1 MTKIKIRNKL
11 IGESE
16 PCFLIAEVSQNHDGS
31 LGFAHAFIDAAA
43 EAGADAI
50 KFQTHIAEAESTID
64 EPFRTNFS
72 YQDQNRYDYWKRM
85 EFSEAQWVGLAEHA
99 KEKNIIFLSSP
110 FSIDAVDLLTKIG
123 MPAWKI
129 GSGEL
134 GSRHMID
141 AIIKNRV
148 PILLSTGM
156 SGWGE
161 IDETVSYLKVKS
173 ADFAIFQ
180 CTSKYPVSMKEV
192 GLNILGDLKNR
203 YGCPVGL
210 SDHSGVIFPSMAAL
224 ARGCNLIELHV
235 TFDRRSFGPDVLSS
249 VTFEEFS
256 LIREARDNFF
266 MMDENPVDK
275 EKLSFTFKSMRDL
288 FGKSFALTENSPA
301 GAIITEDKLTLKK
314 PGTGIPAKDIKKIL
328 GKKLLNEVPKNRLL
342 KLEDL
347 EK

>member
-1 MTKIKIRNKL
+1 MTKIKIQDRL

-50 KFQTHIAEAESTID
+50 KFQTHIADAESTID

-72 YQDQNRYDYWKRM
+72 FQDQNRFDYWRRM

-110 FSIDAVDLLTKIG
+110 FSIEAVHLLAKIG

-134 GSRHMID
+134 GSKHLID
-141 AIIKNRV
+141 AIIQNRG

-161 IDETVSYLKVKS
+161 IDEATSYLRSKS

-210 SDHSGVIFPSMAAL
+210 SDHSGVIFPSLAAL

-275 EKLSFTFKSMRDL
+275 EELSFAFKGMRDL
-288 FGKSFALTENSPA
+288 FGKSLALIEDFHA
-301 GAIITEDKLTLKK
+301 GAIISQEMLVLKK
-314 PGTGIPAKDIKKIL
+314 PGTGIPFEDMNKIL
-328 GKKLLNEVPKNRLL
+328 GRKLLIAVPKNRLL
-342 KLEDL
+342 RLEDL